1 MSSKSDI
8 LVINLDR
15 TTKYIFHTVA
25 EATNKLQS
33 ILNEYEEHG
42 FSLTRSEKLLCTSDP
57 KKNYHNIYS
66 GIAHAL
72 DRSRHIFACYYCVRM
87 PKDETETLSSCTR
100 NLLKLCQS
108 DMEYAEQRTFYVINT
123 KTEIGIEFLS
133 ADEISQ
139 FFGVSII
146 EVYSKLLGFCGPL
159 AINQFTIEYLIED
172 DAESDGEKAFA

>member
-1 MSSKSDI
+1 MSSKI

-15 TTKYIFHTVA
+15 TTMYIFHTVA
-25 EATNKLQS
+25 EATNKLRS
-33 ILNEYEEHG
+33 ILKEYEEHG

-57 KKNYHNIYS
+57 KKNYHNIYT
-66 GIAHAL
+66 GVLHAL

-100 NLLKLCQS
+100 NLLELCQS
-108 DMEYAEQRTFYVINT
+108 DMEYAEPRTFYVTNS

-146 EVYSKLLGFCGPL
+146 EVYSKLLGFCGPR

-172 DAESDGEKAFA
+172 DAESDSEKAFV

>member
-57 KKNYHNIYS
+57 KKNYHNIYA

-108 DMEYAEQRTFYVINT
+108 DMEYAEPRTFYVINS

-139 FFGVSII
+139 FFGVPII

-172 DAESDGEKAFA
+172 DAESDSEKAFV

>member
-25 EATNKLQS
+25 EATNKLRS

-57 KKNYHNIYS
+57 RKNYHNIYT

-87 PKDETETLSSCTR
+87 PKDETETLSSYTR
-100 NLLKLCQS
+100 DLLKLCQS
-108 DMEYAEQRTFYVINT
+108 DMEYAEPRTFYVINS

-139 FFGVSII
+139 FFGVSLI

-172 DAESDGEKAFA
+172 DAESDSEKAFV

>member
-33 ILNEYEEHG
+33 ILNGYEENG
-42 FSLTRSEKLLCTSDP
+42 FSLTRGERLLCTSDP
-57 KKNYHNIYS
+57 EKNYHNIYS
-66 GIAHAL
+66 GITHAL

-87 PKDETETLSSCTR
+87 PKDETEMLSSCTR
-100 NLLKLCQS
+100 NLLKVCRS
-108 DMEYAEQRTFYVINT
+108 NMEYAEQRTFYVINS
-123 KTEIGIEFLS
+123 KTGIGIEFLS

-139 FFGVSII
+139 FFGVSSI
-146 EVYSKLLGFCGPL
+146 EVYSKLLGFGGSL
-159 AINQFTIEYLIED
+159 AINQFSIEYLIED
-172 DAESDGEKAFA
+172 REESDAEKEFV